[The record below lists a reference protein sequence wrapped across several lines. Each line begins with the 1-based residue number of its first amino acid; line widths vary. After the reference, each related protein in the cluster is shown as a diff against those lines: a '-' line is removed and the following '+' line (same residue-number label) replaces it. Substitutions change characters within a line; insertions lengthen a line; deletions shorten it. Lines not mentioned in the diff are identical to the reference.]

1 MTQKYRH
8 KKETLFIMAR
18 IKLTQKFVNQCV
30 ANGQTQ
36 YFFDKIIPSFYI
48 KVMPKGAISY
58 HVRYQYQGE
67 RHSYHLGKASSISMD
82 EARTC
87 AIEKQA
93 AQQGHVI
100 TDIDFITYG
109 ELFFK
114 RYARHWK
121 QARTGKLNLSIFN
134 NKLVPEFGHCNVKD
148 IDAPQVK
155 RWLSKQSRK
164 DHTPLALLSVMM
176 KQAQEYGYR
185 PNNSNP
191 CKGLRKRNYDVR
203 MRYLTKNELHRLW
216 SVLDN
221 SAEPPL
227 MVILFR
233 LLIVTGCRCSEIR
246 LLRQQEYRHEHL
258 YLTDSKTGAKTVYLS
273 DVAMGLLE
281 QARELS
287 DDTVLFFP
295 SLKSVPM
302 SYAAVLSAW
311 KRLRFHA
318 ELEDVNIHD
327 LRHSYA
333 SFALQSGEHLLTI
346 GQLLGHSEASTT
358 LRYAHLAK
366 EHVYVAAEKVS
377 SQLARGLS
385 L

>member
-1 MTQKYRH
+1 
-8 KKETLFIMAR
+8 MAR

-216 SVLDN
+216 SALDN
-221 SAEPPL
+221 SSESPL

-233 LLIVTGCRCSEIR
+233 LL
-246 LLRQQEYRHEHL
+246 
-258 YLTDSKTGAKTVYLS
+258 
-273 DVAMGLLE
+273 
-281 QARELS
+281 
-287 DDTVLFFP
+287 LFFP